1 MAIELHLPDMSCQHC
16 VRVVTET
23 VRKTDPA
30 AMLTVDLQT
39 HRVSIQS
46 DTPAQEFSDA
56 MAQAGYPSR

>member
-23 VRKTDPA
+23 VRKTDPDA
-30 AMLTVDLQT
+30 VLTVDLAE

-46 DTPAQEFSDA
+46 GKPAPEFSTA
-56 MAQAGYPSR
+56 LAQAGYPSR